1 MPASRLKAWL
11 PFAKRALVIENVN
24 TEPFRAAA
32 YEPVRKM
39 YAEKFGADILTKIDA
54 LK

>member
-1 MPASRLKAWL
+1 
-11 PFAKRALVIENVN
+11 VIENVN

-39 YAEKFGADILTKIDA
+39 YADKFGGDILAKIDA